1 MKNVLKIT
9 MAVALAAGT
18 VAATMPEAFAH
29 TDHRNHQQAVCV
41 NKDVVPLLIVGA
53 ALGAVTG
60 GVGSAVVWGAA
71 YAVGGAAVGG
81 AGGLLLA
88 GGAHPNQNCG

>member
-1 MKNVLKIT
+1 MKNVMKISL
-9 MAVALAAGT
+9 AVALAASS

-29 TDHRNHQQAVCV
+29 TEHRNHQQAVCV
-41 NKDVVPLLIVGA
+41 NDNVLPLIIVGA

-60 GVGSAVVWGAA
+60 GVGSAVIWGAA